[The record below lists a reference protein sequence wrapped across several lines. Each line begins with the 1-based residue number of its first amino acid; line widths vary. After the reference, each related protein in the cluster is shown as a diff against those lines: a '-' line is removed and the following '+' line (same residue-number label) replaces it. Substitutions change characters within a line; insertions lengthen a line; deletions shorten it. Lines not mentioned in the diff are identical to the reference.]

1 MASEQKQEGY
11 IMRVIGYCRVST
23 KEQSLELQKDAIKQF
38 AKSKG
43 IEDVVIYEE
52 KVSSRKKR
60 PELEQALKAMTK
72 DDIFCVY
79 KIDRI
84 ARSIKELEQFVED
97 LKVKGV
103 TFATADGRIDLS
115 SPSEKFTFQLLGIF
129 AEFERNILSERTKAG
144 LEAARARGRV
154 GGRPKLDDKK
164 REQIRDL
171 REKGSSI
178 TEIARIFELSRTTV
192 YSVLE
197 Q

>member
-1 MASEQKQEGY
+1 M
-11 IMRVIGYCRVST
+11 MRVIGYCRVST